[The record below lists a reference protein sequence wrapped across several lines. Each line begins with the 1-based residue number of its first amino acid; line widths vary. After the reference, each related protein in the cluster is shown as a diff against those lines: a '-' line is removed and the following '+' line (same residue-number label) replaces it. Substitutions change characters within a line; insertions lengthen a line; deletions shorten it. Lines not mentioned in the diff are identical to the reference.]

1 MTDSDTSTVPRSG
14 LPATL
19 RALKHRNFQ
28 LFFGG
33 QLVSVTG
40 TWMQTVALSWLV
52 YRLTGSTLLLGTV
65 GFASQIPILLVAPLG
80 GTMADRHDRQRIV
93 IGTQVAS
100 MVLAF
105 VLAALTLTGKV
116 QVWHILVLATLLGRG
131 ERVRHPRPTGIP
143 RATWSA
149 RKT

>member
-1 MTDSDTSTVPRSG
+1 MATSDTPPVPRSG

-80 GTMADRHDRQRIV
+80 GTMADR
-93 IGTQVAS
+93 T
-100 MVLAF
+100 
-105 VLAALTLTGKV
+105 TGS
-116 QVWHILVLATLLGRG
+116 G
-131 ERVRHPRPTGIP
+131 
-143 RATWSA
+143 S
-149 RKT
+149 

>member
-1 MTDSDTSTVPRSG
+1 MEATKVTDSDTPPVPRSG
-14 LPATL
+14 LPAAL

-33 QLVSVTG
+33 QLISVTG

-65 GFASQIPILLVAPLG
+65 GFASQIPILAWRMHSTFPP
-80 GTMADRHDRQRIV
+80 DRR
-93 IGTQVAS
+93 S
-100 MVLAF
+100 SS
-105 VLAALTLTGKV
+105 
-116 QVWHILVLATLLGRG
+116 
-131 ERVRHPRPTGIP
+131 
-143 RATWSA
+143 TWSA